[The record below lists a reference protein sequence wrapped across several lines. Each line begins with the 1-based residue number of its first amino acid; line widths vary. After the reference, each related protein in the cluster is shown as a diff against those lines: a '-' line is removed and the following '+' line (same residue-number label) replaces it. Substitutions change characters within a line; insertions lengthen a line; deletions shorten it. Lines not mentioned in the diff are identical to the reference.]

1 MNRKILS
8 LARIKVNRTSVSK
21 APKIPGVY
29 IFWKDGKTPNYIG
42 KAINLKNRLTSY
54 FNIGLEPKTF
64 NMVNSSV
71 AISYIKVE
79 NELEALLLEAYLI
92 RKHQPKYNI
101 QAKDDKHPLYI
112 TITHEAYPR
121 VITARKRDENINPKD
136 IFFGPFPS
144 SKNVYTVLKML
155 RRVFPYSDHKLGSKA
170 CFYSHIG
177 LCNPCPSLIEKETNI
192 SKKKE
197 LKGRYLKNIK
207 MIKEILSGNS
217 NKVLMLLNKEMNTAS
232 KNQDFE
238 RALSLRQQIERLEY
252 ITQPIV
258 SPKFFSD
265 NPNLLEDIR
274 QKELRKLGHI
284 LSAYFKIKSLNRI
297 ECFDVSHLS
306 GKNPSASMVTFIEG
320 EPDKNLYRRFRIRQP
335 KSNDDI
341 SSMKEVARRRMKNI
355 DSWGRP
361 DLIIVDGGKAQ
372 SRVFKEEFAKLNIP
386 VVGLEKRYETLVI
399 PLVKDG
405 KFYFEKER
413 LEKGAAKNLM
423 QRVRD
428 EAHRFA
434 VKYHHKLF
442 ENNLLAK

>member
-8 LARIKVNRTSVSK
+8 LSKFKVNRTSVSK
-21 APKIPGVY
+21 APKVPGVY
-29 IFWKDGKTPNYIG
+29 IFWKDTKTPNYIG

-64 NMVNSSV
+64 NMINSSTG
-71 AISYIKVE
+71 ISYIKVE

-112 TITHEAYPR
+112 TITHEEYPR
-121 VITARKRDENINPKD
+121 VITARKKDEKANPKD

-155 RRVFPYSDHKLGSKA
+155 RRVFPYSDHKLGNKA

-177 LCNPCPSLIEKETNI
+177 LCNPCPSLIEKETNLTI
-192 SKKKE
+192 KKE
-197 LKGRYLKNIK
+197 LKTRYLGNIK
-207 MIKEILSGNS
+207 RIKEILSRNS
-217 NKVLMLLNKEMNTAS
+217 NKVLASLNKEMDLAS
-232 KNQDFE
+232 KNQEFE
-238 RALSLRQQIERLEY
+238 KALSLRQQIERLEY

-258 SPKFFSD
+258 SPKLFSD

-284 LSAYFKIKSLNRI
+284 LSAYFEIKSLNRI

-306 GKNPSASMVTFIEG
+306 GKNPSASMVTFMEG
-320 EPDKNLYRRFRIRQP
+320 EPDKNLYRRFRIRQL
-335 KSNDDI
+335 KGNDDI
-341 SSMKEVARRRMKNI
+341 SSMKEVAQRRMKNI
-355 DSWGRP
+355 DSWGKP
-361 DLIIVDGGKAQ
+361 DLIIVDGGKGQ
-372 SRVFKEEFAKLNIP
+372 SRVFKEEFGSLNLP
-386 VVGLEKRYETLVI
+386 VIGLEKRYETIVI
-399 PLVKDG
+399 PIIKEG
-405 KFYFEKER
+405 KIYFEKER
-413 LEKGAAKNLM
+413 LEKGAARNLM
-423 QRVRD
+423 QRLRD

-434 VKYHHKLF
+434 VKYHHNLF
-442 ENNLLAK
+442 GKDLLKK